1 MFVVMSGDS
10 LRYVSIVRLLKPR
23 MDGED
28 TLVTSGGRL
37 GEVRLSPPLTVATR
51 LEDILPSTVNRR
63 DGDVCSGCE
72 ESECC
77 EGDTER
83 GPKPNDGLFRLKRLL
98 MLDSVLCSRGDPFI
112 DPDETDN
119 RLSGKSSCPNDC

>member
-23 MDGED
+23 MDGEE

-51 LEDILPSTVNRR
+51 REDILPNTLDCR
-63 DGDVCSGCE
+63 DGDICSCCE

-77 EGDTER
+77 EGDSDR
-83 GPKPNDGLFRLKRLL
+83 GPKPNDGLLRLNRLL
-98 MLDSVLCSRGDPFI
+98 MLDSVLCSRGEPFT

-119 RLSGKSSCPNDC
+119 RLS